1 MDLSQQVADATQMFI
16 NADRDQRKEVVA
28 QMRVADPNSFRPVG
42 DQAKERIW
50 IGLLIGL
57 FILIQNSALIA
68 LAAAVVSGLF
78 GPSVSSPTE

>member
-1 MDLSQQVADATQMFI
+1 MFI

-57 FILIQNSALIA
+57 FILA
-68 LAAAVVSGLF
+68 LASVVGTVVLALQ
-78 GPSVSSPTE
+78 GYRTPP

>member
-57 FILIQNSALIA
+57 FILA
-68 LAAAVVSGLF
+68 LASVVGTVVLALQ
-78 GPSVSSPTE
+78 GYRTPP

>member
-16 NADRDQRKEVVA
+16 NADKDQRKEVVA

-42 DQAKERIW
+42 YQAKERIW

-57 FILIQNSALIA
+57 FILA
-68 LAAAVVSGLF
+68 LASVVGTVVLALQ
-78 GPSVSSPTE
+78 GYRTPP